1 MRKRTSILA
10 VLAPSAAVMGLAV
23 LGLAFDNYV
32 QYVFC
37 LCMVAV
43 IAAVALVPLVGY
55 AKIVML
61 AGGAMMGIGA
71 YSSSLLI
78 INFKVPFLLAVA
90 VAGVF
95 GACAGFIAGLPATRF
110 RGHHL
115 AMVTLVFQSLGII
128 ILREWKS
135 VTGGAEGIRVPRASI
150 SGYEFKD
157 DASSLL
163 LLGVFAALA
172 VLAMGVV
179 LRGRFGRLLRAI
191 TASEVASVA
200 FGIKIGRVKVA
211 VFVLSSMMLAIG
223 GAVLAP
229 QLRIIDPESFGFTQS
244 INAVAYALVGGMS
257 SIWGAFVGGVLL
269 RALPEALRSFAEYSE
284 VAFTAL
290 ALLIILRLPN
300 GLVGAAADLTAR
312 FRPAKH
318 RDETPAAATHPSTPA
333 RVAAPEKFWPP
344 FDGPA
349 LEATG
354 VRKTYGSLVA
364 VDNVSLRVEQGE
376 IHGVIG
382 PNGAG
387 KTTFFNLVSG
397 LTMPDAGELRLFGQP
412 SAASPADERIR
423 IGVTRTFQH
432 LAVFSQ
438 LSCLDNVL
446 IGLGRNGV
454 VESFATCVSDLLERG
469 QSRARQAA
477 AMDALAAVGLQ
488 SRAWDRAGAL
498 SVGDQRRLEIARAI
512 ASRPRLLLLDEPVSG
527 VDPEDE
533 ERLMQLLRTLN
544 RGWGLT
550 MLLIEH
556 NIRFVV
562 GCSHTMSVMHEGAVV
577 AHGSPQQ
584 VIGMPEV
591 QHIYF
596 GKTT

>member
-1 MRKRTSILA
+1 
-10 VLAPSAAVMGLAV
+10 
-23 LGLAFDNYV
+23 
-32 QYVFC
+32 
-37 LCMVAV
+37 
-43 IAAVALVPLVGY
+43 
-55 AKIVML
+55 
-61 AGGAMMGIGA
+61 MGIGA
-71 YSSSLLI
+71 YASTLLI
-78 INFKVPFLLAVA
+78 INFKVPFLLAVGI
-90 VAGVF
+90 AGLF
-95 GACAGFIAGLPATRF
+95 GALAGFIAGLPATRF

-135 VTGGAEGIRVPRASI
+135 VTGGAEGIRVPRPMI
-150 SGYEFKD
+150 LGYEFKD
-157 DASSLL
+157 DASNLL

-179 LRGRFGRLLRAI
+179 LRGRFGRLLQAI

-211 VFVLSSMMLAIG
+211 VFVLSSIVLAIG

-229 QLRIIDPESFGFTQS
+229 QLKIIDPESFGFTQS
-244 INAVAYALVGGMS
+244 INAVSYALVGGMN
-257 SIWGAFVGGVLL
+257 SISGAIVGGLLL

-300 GLVGAAADLTAR
+300 GLVGAAADLVAR
-312 FRPAKH
+312 FLPAKQGQ
-318 RDETPAAATHPSTPA
+318 EALPAATPRAMPA
-333 RVAAPEKFWPP
+333 RVTARETPWPV
-344 FDGPA
+344 FTGPA

-354 VRKTYGSLVA
+354 VRKAYGSLVA
-364 VDNVSLRVEQGE
+364 VDNASLRVEQGQ

-387 KTTFFNLVSG
+387 KTTLFNLVSG
-397 LTMPDAGELRLFGQP
+397 LTSPDAGELRLFGQL
-412 SAASPADERIR
+412 STAIPADERIR

-432 LAVFSQ
+432 LAVFGP
-438 LSCLDNVL
+438 LSCVENVL

-454 VESFATCVSDLLERG
+454 VESFATCVGELLERG
-469 QSRARQAA
+469 QSRARHAA
-477 AMDALAAVGLQ
+477 AMEALEAVGLQ
-488 SRAWDRAGAL
+488 SRAHDRAGSL

-527 VDPEDE
+527 VDPDDE
-533 ERLMQLLRTLN
+533 ERLMHLLRTLN

-556 NIRFVV
+556 NIRFVL
-562 GCSHTMSVMHEGAVV
+562 GCSDTMTVMHEGAVV
-577 AHGSPQQ
+577 AHGNPQQ
-584 VIGMPEV
+584 VIGMQEI
-591 QHIYF
+591 QQIYF
-596 GKTT
+596 GNKA